1 MNDMGFFKTPEE
13 MYDHAAKRFK
23 KDGVCT
29 GLKPK
34 TAKANII
41 TELQEKL
48 INGQKQALKK
58 PKPQKKKDGNSKRE
72 SSSPSANFNSKH
84 LVYLKRTVCK
94 RQFSLFY

>member
-1 MNDMGFFKTPEE
+1 MGFFKTPEE

-23 KDGVCT
+23 KDGDMHWA
-29 GLKPK
+29 KAK

>member
-23 KDGVCT
+23 KDGDMHW
-29 GLKPK
+29 
-34 TAKANII
+34 AKANII